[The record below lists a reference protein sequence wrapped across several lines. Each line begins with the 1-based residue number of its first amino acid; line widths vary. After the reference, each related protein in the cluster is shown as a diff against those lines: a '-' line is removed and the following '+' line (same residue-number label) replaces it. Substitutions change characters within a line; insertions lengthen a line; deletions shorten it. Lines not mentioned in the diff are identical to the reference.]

1 MRRVLVALLLTALL
15 GSGLAGA
22 EGTTEDGAEPSQAFG
37 VTITCS
43 ARLPT
48 AVVGCFLERDLF
60 RLGPLSVTLGV
71 DAQAALG
78 SDGRGHLAPY
88 ALAAWYSGSW
98 GAWVEVR
105 LPELNGLKP
114 LGDPDWLRL
123 GFSLTL

>member
-37 VTITCS
+37 VTVTCS

-105 LPELNGLKP
+105 IPDVESVP
-114 LGDPDWLRL
+114 VLGDPDWLRL
-123 GFSLTL
+123 GVTFSL

>member
-1 MRRVLVALLLTALL
+1 MRRVLVALLLTGLL
-15 GSGLAGA
+15 ASGLAGA
-22 EGTTEDGAEPSQAFG
+22 EGTTEDGAEPSQAFR
-37 VTITCS
+37 VTVTCS

-88 ALAAWYSGSW
+88 LLTAWYSSTW
-98 GAWVEVR
+98 SAWAEIR
-105 LPELNGLKP
+105 LPELDGLQP